1 MTTKAK
7 TESKEARV
15 PRPSIINA
23 TVPTLA
29 LRKAVALVCKAKGKW
44 RGTMPI
50 LNCVTISAKKGG
62 KTVDVEYRGVDEHVV
77 TTIEGSGDGAV
88 AVSAHTLDAFLS
100 GVMTEAVE
108 IKKDAGDAAV
118 TFSTPTF
125 SLAMVPNHVEDTP
138 SFKWDDELVLAG
150 FSLAEGVLSHLLAL
164 TIPFIS
170 REETRYYLNG
180 VMMTVADDTLI
191 AVATDGH
198 RLGRRQAKLTAPC
211 APLLPSI
218 VPRGFITLANTAL
231 GKGEVAARFTA
242 REVEFRSGG
251 VMMRSKLIDGT
262 FPDYHRVIPAVAA
275 HTIRF
280 KASDTLPVLTA
291 VGRSR
296 AGSFSADAMKLTS
309 SGGGISIECRVPD
322 GETMTAK
329 LDAAVEGEPPVMG
342 FNARYI
348 LGAFKALGGKEM
360 HLNTADS
367 HTPARLT
374 SPTGTEGDLVVIM
387 PMRV

>member
-7 TESKEARV
+7 TENKEAHV
-15 PRPSIINA
+15 PRPTVIKA
-23 TVPTLA
+23 TVPTSA
-29 LRKAVALVCKAKGKW
+29 LRKAVALVKKAQGSW
-44 RGTMPI
+44 SGCIPI
-50 LNCVTISAKKGG
+50 LNCVTICAKKGE
-62 KTVDVEYRGVDEHVV
+62 KTIDVEFRGVDERVIA
-77 TTIEGSGDGAV
+77 TIEGSGDGAV
-88 AVSAHTLDAFLS
+88 AVSVRTLDAFLS
-100 GVMTEAVE
+100 GVMAETVE
-108 IKKDAGDAAV
+108 INKDAGDAAV

-138 SFKWDDELVLAG
+138 EFKWDDDAVVAE
-150 FSLAEGVLSHLLAL
+150 FSLAEGVLAHLLAL
-164 TIPFIS
+164 TMPFIS

-218 VPRGFITLANTAL
+218 VPRGFITLANAAL
-231 GKGEVAARFTA
+231 GKGEVAVRFTNTQ
-242 REVEFRSGG
+242 VEMRSGS
-251 VMMRSKLIDGT
+251 VMMRSKLIDGV
-262 FPDYHRVIPAVAA
+262 FPDYNRVIPAIAP

-280 KASDTLPVLTA
+280 KAADTLPVLTA

-296 AGSFSADAMKLTS
+296 AGSFSANAMKLTPG
-309 SGGGISIECRVPD
+309 GGGISIECRVPD

-374 SPTGTEGDLVVIM
+374 SPTGAEGDLVVIM